1 MTMKKSLLLACAF
14 LFRAVPAFAADQ
26 SAIRVEPSNLHG
38 PRPLEKQTE
47 TAAIRDYLQAWEAMR
62 RALEQN
68 RPDLL
73 EADFVGTAK
82 DKLAGTIQDQTRL
95 GMRTRYQ
102 DRAHDI
108 KVTFCSP
115 DGLSIQ
121 LVDNVEYDVQILDH
135 DKVEGSEQVQAH
147 YIAVLTPSEVR
158 WRVRV
163 LQAESQ

>member
-1 MTMKKSLLLACAF
+1 
-14 LFRAVPAFAADQ
+14 
-26 SAIRVEPSNLHG
+26 VEPSNLHG
-38 PRPLEKQTE
+38 PRALEKQTE

-62 RALEQN
+62 GALEQN
-68 RPDLL
+68 HPDLL
-73 EADFVGTAK
+73 DADFVGTAK
-82 DKLAGTIQDQTRL
+82 DKLAGAIQEQAGL
-95 GMRTRYQ
+95 GVRTLYQ

-108 KVTFCSP
+108 KITFYSP

-135 DKVEGSEQVQAH
+135 DKVAGSGQVRAH

-163 LQAESQ
+163 LQADFQ

>member
-1 MTMKKSLLLACAF
+1 MTMKKSLLMSCACSFA
-14 LFRAVPAFAADQ
+14 LSALAADQ
-26 SAIRVEPSNLHG
+26 SAIHVEPSNLHG

-47 TAAIRDYLQAWEAMR
+47 TAAVRDYLQAWEAMR
-62 RALEQN
+62 GALEQN
-68 RPDLL
+68 HPDLL
-73 EADFVGTAK
+73 DADFVGTAK
-82 DKLAGTIQDQTRL
+82 DKLAGAIQEQAGL
-95 GMRTRYQ
+95 GVRTLYQ

-108 KVTFCSP
+108 KITFYSP

-135 DKVEGSEQVQAH
+135 DKVAGSGQVRAH

-163 LQAESQ
+163 LQADSQ

>member
-1 MTMKKSLLLACAF
+1 MTMKKSLLMAGACSFA
-14 LFRAVPAFAADQ
+14 LSALAADQ
-26 SAIRVEPSNLHG
+26 SAIHVEPSNLHG

-62 RALEQN
+62 GALEQN

-73 EADFVGTAK
+73 DADFVGTAK
-82 DKLAGTIQDQTRL
+82 DKLAGAIQEQTRL
-95 GMRTRYQ
+95 GVRTRYQ

-108 KVTFCSP
+108 KITFYSP

-135 DKVEGSEQVQAH
+135 DKVEGTGQVRAH

-163 LQAESQ
+163 LQADP

>member
-1 MTMKKSLLLACAF
+1 MTMIKSLLLACAF
-14 LFRAVPAFAADQ
+14 SFAVPVFAAGQ

-47 TAAIRDYLQAWEAMR
+47 AAAIRDYLQAWEALR
-62 RALEQN
+62 SALEQN

-108 KVTFCSP
+108 KVTFYSP
-115 DGLSIQ
+115 EGLSIQ

-135 DKVEGSEQVQAH
+135 DKVQGTERVHAH

-163 LQAESQ
+163 LQAASQ

>member
-1 MTMKKSLLLACAF
+1 MTMKKSLLIACACS
-14 LFRAVPAFAADQ
+14 LALSALAADQ
-26 SAIRVEPSNLHG
+26 SATHVAPSNLHG

-62 RALEQN
+62 GALERN
-68 RPDLL
+68 RLDLL
-73 EADFVGTAK
+73 DADFVGTAR
-82 DKLAGTIQDQTRL
+82 DKLAGAIQDQARL

-108 KVTFCSP
+108 KITFYSP

-121 LVDNVEYDVQILDH
+121 LVDNVEYDVQVLDH
-135 DKVEGSEQVQAH
+135 DKVEGTEQVRAH

-163 LQAESQ
+163 LQADPQ

>member
-1 MTMKKSLLLACAF
+1 MIMIKSLLLACACTF
-14 LFRAVPAFAADQ
+14 AVPVFAADQ
-26 SAIRVEPSNLHG
+26 SAIHVEPSNLHG

-47 TAAIRDYLQAWEAMR
+47 TAVIRDYLQAWEALR
-62 RALEQN
+62 SALEQN
-68 RPDLL
+68 RPALL

-108 KVTFCSP
+108 KVTFYSP

-121 LVDNVEYDVQILDH
+121 LIDNVEYDVQVLDH
-135 DKVEGSEQVQAH
+135 DKVQGTERVHAH
-147 YIAVLTPSEVR
+147 YIALLTPSEVR

-163 LQAESQ
+163 LQAAPQ

>member
-1 MTMKKSLLLACAF
+1 MTMKKSLLMACACS
-14 LFRAVPAFAADQ
+14 FALLALAAHQ
-26 SAIRVEPSNLHG
+26 SAIHVEPSNLHG
-38 PRPLEKQTE
+38 PRALEKQTE

-62 RALEQN
+62 GALEQN
-68 RPDLL
+68 HPDLL
-73 EADFVGTAK
+73 DADFVGTAK
-82 DKLAGTIQDQTRL
+82 DKLAGAIQEQAGL
-95 GMRTRYQ
+95 GVRTLYQ

-108 KVTFCSP
+108 KITFYSP

-135 DKVEGSEQVQAH
+135 DKVAGSGQVRAH

-163 LQAESQ
+163 LQADSQ

>member
-1 MTMKKSLLLACAF
+1 MTMKKLLLMVCACSFA
-14 LFRAVPAFAADQ
+14 LPALAVDQ
-26 SAIRVEPSNLHG
+26 NAVHVEPSNLQG

-73 EADFVGTAK
+73 DADFVGTAK
-82 DKLAGTIQDQTRL
+82 DKLAGAVQQQATL
-95 GMRTRYQ
+95 GVRTRYQ

-108 KVTFCSP
+108 KLTFYSP

-135 DKVEGSEQVQAH
+135 DKVQGTGQVRAH

-163 LQAESQ
+163 LQADPK

>member
-1 MTMKKSLLLACAF
+1 MTMKKSLLVACACSF
-14 LFRAVPAFAADQ
+14 ALSALAADQ
-26 SAIRVEPSNLHG
+26 SAIHVEPSNLHG

-62 RALEQN
+62 GALEQN

-73 EADFVGTAK
+73 DADFVGTAK
-82 DKLAGTIQDQTRL
+82 DKLAGAIQEQARL
-95 GMRTRYQ
+95 GVRTRYQ

-108 KVTFCSP
+108 KITFYSP

-135 DKVEGSEQVQAH
+135 DKVEGSGQVRAH

-163 LQAESQ
+163 LQADPR